1 MRRAGAWAVLAAALE
16 AGTAKAAML
25 AAALNLWAAGVA
37 AQAAAR
43 RPAAGDTVTYD
54 VAFPDAVHHLAT
66 IAVGFRG
73 LPPGRPLQAVMAR
86 SSAGRYA
93 LAEFAKN
100 VFDVSAADSR
110 GRALAI
116 TRPSPYEWD
125 VAGHDG
131 TVRLSY
137 RLFADHAD
145 GTYAGIDSTHA
156 HFNMPAAFMFA
167 RGLQDRP
174 IRVTFHP
181 INGWTVATQL
191 VPTADANVFAAPTL
205 DYFFDSPTEL
215 SRHDT
220 ETFTMGRTTFRV
232 VLHDTASPA
241 ANARFAGLVQRI
253 VAEEEQVFGELPAF
267 DYGTYT
273 FLIDALPWVYGD
285 GMEHRNSTSITG
297 RSLGTGTPT
306 HEFFPSWNMKR
317 LRDRAIE
324 PFDFERADMSGNLWF
339 GEGFTSYYTLLCLT
353 RARMRGLDDF
363 ADAAGREI
371 SYVTNA
377 PGRRHRSAV
386 EMSEYAPFAD
396 AAVSIDQ
403 TDLRNTFVSY
413 YDWGEVIGL
422 GLDLTLR
429 ERFGKTLDD
438 YMRRLWRELGSR
450 QGSPAR
456 GERPQPLRPYT
467 RADLRREL
475 GTLTGDDAFADDF
488 FRRYIEGR
496 EVPDFKALLA
506 QAGLLLRP
514 AHPDSAW
521 LGDEALRFDS
531 AGAVVDELAG
541 EDGPLYRAGVDM
553 GDRLVSLA
561 GQPVTSQAALSS
573 ILAGHRPGERVPIVY
588 DQRGQRKTA
597 TVALGA
603 DPAQAVVTYER
614 AGLPVTPAMA
624 AFRDSWLGSKVQAN
638 RSGGGAR

>member
-1 MRRAGAWAVLAAALE
+1 MRRAAAWVVVTVGLSLGTGQAGAQRTPVAPAGGAAAVE
-16 AGTAKAAML
+16 
-25 AAALNLWAAGVA
+25 
-37 AQAAAR
+37 
-43 RPAAGDTVTYD
+43 YD
-54 VAFPDAVHHLAT
+54 VAFPEAVHHLARISVT
-66 IAVGFRG
+66 FRG
-73 LPPGRPLQAVMAR
+73 LAPGRPLQALMAR

-100 VFDVSAADSR
+100 VFDVAAADAR
-110 GRALAI
+110 GRPLPI

-131 TVRLSY
+131 TVRISY

-174 IRVTFHP
+174 IRVSFQP

-191 VPTADANVFAAPTL
+191 VPTADPNVFTAPTL

-215 SRHDT
+215 SRHDV
-220 ETFTMGRTTFRV
+220 ETFTMGRYTFRV
-232 VLHDTASPA
+232 VLHDTVSPA
-241 ANARFAGLVQRI
+241 ANARFAGLVRRI

-297 RSLGTGTPT
+297 RGLGTGTVA
-306 HEFFPSWNMKR
+306 HEFFHSWNMKR

-339 GEGFTSYYTLLCLT
+339 GEGFTSYYGLLCLT
-353 RARMRGLDDF
+353 RAQMRGLDDF
-363 ADAAGREI
+363 AAAMGSEI
-371 SYVTNA
+371 SYVTLW
-377 PGRRHRSAV
+377 PGRRYRSAV

-396 AAVSIDQ
+396 AAVSVDQ
-403 TDLRNTFVSY
+403 TDLTNTFISY
-413 YDWGEVIGL
+413 YSWGDVIAL

-438 YMRRLWRELGSR
+438 YMRLLWRELGSK
-450 QGSPAR
+450 QGGP
-456 GERPQPLRPYT
+456 EHPQPLRPYT
-467 RADLRREL
+467 RADLRRGLAEL
-475 GTLTGDDAFADDF
+475 TRGGGDVAFADDF
-488 FRRYIEGR
+488 FRRYIEGH
-496 EVPDFKALLA
+496 EIQDFKALLA
-506 QAGLLLRP
+506 PAGLLLRA

-521 LGDEALRFDS
+521 LGNEDLRFDS
-531 AGAVVDELAG
+531 AGAVVG
-541 EDGPLYRAGVDM
+541 EPTREDSPLYRAGIDL
-553 GDRLVSLA
+553 GDRLVSVA

-573 ILAGHRPGERVPIVY
+573 IVAGHRPGEQVAVVY
-588 DQRGQRKTA
+588 EQRGERKTA
-597 TVALGA
+597 TVQLVA
-603 DPAQAVVTYER
+603 DPALEVVTYER

-624 AFRDSWLGSKVQAN
+624 AFRNSWLGSKVQGN
-638 RSGGGAR
+638 RSGGGGR

>member
-1 MRRAGAWAVLAAALE
+1 MRRAAGFLVVVAAMAAGAAGAGAQRAPASPAAAQRPPR
-16 AGTAKAAML
+16 A
-25 AAALNLWAAGVA
+25 AAGVA
-37 AQAAAR
+37 
-43 RPAAGDTVTYD
+43 VEYD
-54 VAFPDAVHHLAT
+54 VAFPDAVHHVANV
-66 IAVGFRG
+66 AVTFRG
-73 LPPGRPLQAVMAR
+73 LTAGRPLQALMAR
-86 SSAGRYA
+86 SSTGRYA

-100 VFDVSAADSR
+100 VYDVSAVDGR
-110 GRALAI
+110 GRPLAF

-131 TVRLSY
+131 TVRISY

-167 RGLQDRP
+167 RGLEGRP
-174 IRVTFHP
+174 VRVAFHP
-181 INGWTVATQL
+181 VHDWTVATQL
-191 VPTADANVFAAPTL
+191 VPTPDPNVFTAPTL

-215 SRHDT
+215 SRHDV
-220 ETFTMGRTTFRV
+220 ETFTAGPGGRYTFRV
-232 VLHDTASPA
+232 VLHDTASAA

-297 RSLGTGTPT
+297 RGLGTGTVA
-306 HEFFPSWNMKR
+306 HEFFHAWNMKR

-339 GEGFTSYYTLLCLT
+339 GEGFTSYYGLLCLT
-353 RARMRGLDDF
+353 RAGMRGLDDF
-363 ADAAGREI
+363 ADAVGREI
-371 SYVTNA
+371 GYVTLS
-377 PGRRHRSAV
+377 PGRRYRSAV

-403 TDLRNTFVSY
+403 VDYRNTFVSY
-413 YDWGEVIGL
+413 YDWGEVIAL

-438 YMRRLWRELGSR
+438 YMRRLWRELGSK
-450 QGSPAR
+450 QGVPSR
-456 GERPQPLRPYT
+456 DERPQPLRPYT
-467 RADLRREL
+467 RADLRRGL
-475 GTLTGDDAFADDF
+475 GELTGDVAFADDF
-488 FRRYIEGR
+488 FRRYIEGH
-496 EVPDFKALLA
+496 EVVDFKPLLA
-506 QAGLLLRP
+506 AAGLLLRA

-521 LGDEALRFDS
+521 LGNEDLRFDS
-531 AGAVVDELAG
+531 AGAVVNELAR
-541 EDGPLYRAGVDM
+541 EDSPLYRAGIDM
-553 GDRLVSLA
+553 GDRLVSVA
-561 GQPVTSQAALSS
+561 GQPVTSGAALSS
-573 ILAGHRPGERVPIVY
+573 IVAGHRPGDRVAVVY
-588 DQRGQRKTA
+588 DQRGARKTA
-597 TVALGA
+597 TVALAA
-603 DPAQAVVTYER
+603 DPALEVITYER

-624 AFRDSWLGSKVQAN
+624 AFRESWLASKVQGN

>member
-1 MRRAGAWAVLAAALE
+1 MTRSGWAAL
-16 AGTAKAAML
+16 AL
-25 AAALNLWAAGVA
+25 AVALGVGRAEGA
-37 AQAAAR
+37 AQAAA
-43 RPAAGDTVTYD
+43 PGAAGDTVTYD
-54 VAFPDAVHHLAT
+54 VAFPEAVHHLAT
-66 IAVGFRG
+66 ITVTFRG
-73 LPPGRPLQAVMAR
+73 LAPGRPLEALMAR

-100 VFDVSAADSR
+100 VFDVTAADSR
-110 GRALAI
+110 GRALPI

-131 TVRLSY
+131 TVLLTY

-167 RGLQDRP
+167 RALQDRP

-181 INGWTVATQL
+181 VNGWTVATQL
-191 VPTADANVFAAPTL
+191 VPTADPNVFAAPTL

-220 ETFTMGRTTFRV
+220 ETFTLGRYTFRV
-232 VLHDTASPA
+232 VLHDTAAAA

-297 RSLGTGTPT
+297 RSLNTGTPA
-306 HEFFPSWNMKR
+306 HEFFHAWNMKR

-339 GEGFTSYYTLLCLT
+339 GEGFTSYYGLLCLT
-353 RARMRGLDDF
+353 RAGMRGRDDF
-363 ADAAGREI
+363 AEALGREI
-371 SYVTNA
+371 TYVTLS
-377 PGRRHRSAV
+377 PGRRYRSAV

-396 AAVSIDQ
+396 AAVSVDQ
-403 TDLRNTFVSY
+403 TDLTNTFISY
-413 YDWGEVIGL
+413 YSWGDVIAL

-438 YMRRLWRELGSR
+438 YMRLLWRELGSR

-467 RADLRREL
+467 RADLRRGL
-475 GTLTGDDAFADDF
+475 GTLTGDVAFADDF
-488 FRRYIEGR
+488 FRRYIEGHD
-496 EVPDFKALLA
+496 VPDFKALLPP
-506 QAGLLLRP
+506 AGLLLRP
-514 AHPDSAW
+514 AHPDAAW
-521 LGDEALRFDS
+521 VDGEGLRFDS
-531 AGAVVDELAG
+531 AGAVVAEPTG
-541 EDGPLYRAGVDM
+541 EGGPLYAAGVDL
-553 GDRLVSLA
+553 GDRLVSVA
-561 GQPVTSQAALSS
+561 GQPVTSEAALSS
-573 ILAGHRPGERVPIVY
+573 IVAGHRPGERVAVVY
-588 DQRGQRKTA
+588 DQRGERKTA
-597 TVALGA
+597 TIALPA
-603 DPAQAVVTYER
+603 DPALEVVTCER
-614 AGLPVTPAMA
+614 AGLPVTPAIA
-624 AFRDSWLGSKVQAN
+624 AFRESWLGSKVQGN